1 MKAGWK
7 TEELNT
13 NVVFVDYRGKTPP
26 KVKDGIRLITAKNVK
41 MGFIQRDPLE
51 FIDPGAYASWMTRG
65 FPKMGDVL
73 FTTEAPLGNVAQLDT
88 NETVVIGQRLIT
100 MQPDESIIS
109 SKFLSYALQSPQ
121 MQQELQKNAT
131 GATVLGIKAKL
142 LKKIP
147 FSYPCL
153 EEQKRIVVVLEKTFA
168 ALDRAQV
175 HAEANLKNAR
185 ELFASIREQ
194 KLSSSQ
200 SGWSVEQL
208 GSMID
213 IKHGFAFKSEYFR
226 ASGDYVLLTPGNYF
240 EDGGYRDRGAKQ
252 KYYSGDIP
260 DGFILDQGDMLVA
273 MTEQAPGLL
282 GSCILIPENDRF
294 LHNQRLGL
302 IEPKSDFEWYSPFYS
317 HVFNLRAFR
326 RALSDTCSGIKVR
339 HTSPKKIYEVS
350 VPVPPT
356 LKDQV
361 EVASFLD
368 EAKKKLLKVEQR
380 YEQKLHDLQELR
392 QSLLQKAFAGEL
404 T

>member
-1 MKAGWK
+1 MKARWESKPISEFAK
-7 TEELNT
+7 TSA
-13 NVVFVDYRGKTPP
+13 GGTPKKSNKAFYEGGDVP
-26 KVKDGIRLITAKNVK
+26 WLLSGEVGQGEITTAKN
-41 MGFIQRDPLE
+41 FITKEGLAGSSAKVFPRDSVLVAMY
-51 FIDPGAYASWMTRG
+51 GATA
-65 FPKMGDVL
+65 
-73 FTTEAPLGNVAQLDT
+73 GNAGILRLPAAT
-88 NETVVIGQRLIT
+88 NQAVCAILPNSTYLPEYLYFYLLLA
-100 MQPDESIIS
+100 
-109 SKFLSYALQSPQ
+109 K
-121 MQQELQKNAT
+121 QELIDQAVGNAQPNISQ
-131 GATVLGIKAKL
+131 AKIKATEVPL
-142 LKKIP
+142 P
-147 FSYPCL
+147 PL
-153 EEQKRIVVVLEKTFA
+153 EEQKRIVAVLEQAFA
-168 ALDRAQV
+168 ALDRART
-175 HAEANLKNAR
+175 HAEANVQNAR

-380 YEQKLHDLQELR
+380 YEQKLHNLQELR